1 MNVIRTELE
10 GLVVIEP
17 RVFEDQ
23 RGYFMESFL
32 DYKFRDMVSDTLFVQ
47 ENESKSDYGVI
58 RGLHFQM
65 PPFAQAKLVRVVS
78 GKVWDVAVDIR
89 KGSPT
94 YGQHVGVELSSEN
107 KRQVFIPKGFAHGFS
122 VLSETAILQYK
133 CDSYYKPESEKAIA
147 WNDPTLNIEWKIPIE
162 NIILSE
168 KDKRNPSFKEISDI
182 LK

>member
-1 MNVIRTELE
+1 MNVITTELE
-10 GLVVIEP
+10 GLMIIEP

-47 ENESKSDYGVI
+47 DNESKSDYGVI

-65 PPFAQAKLVRVVS
+65 SPFAQAKLVRVVS

-89 KGSPT
+89 RGSPT

-122 VLSETAILQYK
+122 VLSDSAILQYK
-133 CDSYYKPESEKAIA
+133 CDNYYKPESEKAIA
-147 WNDPTLNIEWKIPIE
+147 WDDPVLNINWRIPAE

-168 KDKRNPSFKEISDI
+168 KDKRNPSFEEVTDF

>member
-147 WNDPTLNIEWKIPIE
+147 WDDPVLNINWRIPAE

-168 KDKRNPSFKEISDI
+168 KDKRNPSFKEVSDF